1 MDFDSFVRPLRT
13 FLKDDQIIL
22 DKEGLSHFSYDA
34 TERQSMPQVVL
45 MPEATEEVSK
55 IMKLAWEFDVP
66 VTPQG
71 GRTGLSGGGI
81 PLMGGAV
88 LSLLRFKRIIEIDEK
103 NMLAVVEPGVISSDF
118 QQELRKYN
126 LFFPPDPSST
136 VESTLGGNVAENAGY
151 TRAVKYGVTRDYV
164 LGLEAVLPYGEII
177 QVGRKTVKNVTGYD
191 MTALLVGSE
200 GTLAIITKIIFKLLP
215 RPKVRKTIILY
226 LNNLVHA
233 ADLVVQVFKAG
244 IIPCAMELVDNI
256 TINAIADYINTPL
269 KREADAMVLIE
280 VDGHHDGA
288 ASDEAQEILSLCNSF
303 DGIIE
308 ARLAATEDEA
318 ERFWIIRRE
327 ALPALKAMKKDHL
340 EADVVVPRYKL
351 PFLVKAIGEIEHAP
365 AINIATFGHA
375 GDGNLHVT
383 IMHRRRNFAELD
395 EAYSILEAVYK
406 KTVEMGG
413 SLTGEHGVGI
423 TVKDYLRLQMSDAE
437 IALMKRIK
445 GAFDPKGI
453 LNPGKIF
460 ADNGKT
466 ACMKDQSGLSEGK
479 YRSIVEST
487 DDAVYMV
494 DADCTYLFA
503 NEKVLA
509 GFGLPEHAVIG
520 KRYDDFHTFEDSRE
534 FRNVVDRVFETGES
548 HRYEHKNTKADR
560 YFLRTL
566 SPVKDALTHKTK
578 HVTVVSKEIT
588 ELKKTEEKLKY
599 LSLHDVLTGLYNRAY
614 FEEEMRRVDTGR
626 FDLVGLIVC
635 DIDGLKLVNDTLGHD
650 RGDDLIRT
658 AAKVIRESFRES
670 DVVARV
676 GGDEFAILLP
686 NSPQSKV
693 ENICTRIKNA
703 IAAYNKTNPKL
714 PLSVST
720 GYAVRS
726 GYTKSVSELYR
737 EADNNMYKEK
747 LSGSVNAKNAI
758 IQNLINTVVVK
769 SRTDQDARERFQK
782 MAAALAAAVD
792 LPEERI
798 RDIQLLAQ
806 FHDIGNAGIHEQILF
821 KPDRL
826 SSNELLE
833 VQKHTDIG
841 RRIAQATP
849 ELAHI
854 ADFILKHHEW
864 WNGNGYPLGLK
875 GEEIPLESRI
885 IALVCAYDAMTNPR
899 PHRGAMLQREAIAEL
914 RKCSGT
920 QFDPRLVEKFI
931 ETISSEQTH
940 IFH

>member
-1 MDFDSFVRPLRT
+1 MDCDAFVNALRT

-45 MPEATEEVSK
+45 MPETTEEVSK
-55 IMKLAWEFDVP
+55 IMQRACEFDVP

-81 PLMGGAV
+81 PLKGGAV

-164 LGLEAVLPYGEII
+164 LGLEAVLPDGEVI

-200 GTLAIITKIIFKLLP
+200 GTLAVITKITFKLLP
-215 RPKVRKTIILY
+215 RPKIRKTIILY

-233 ADLVVQVFKAG
+233 ADLVVQVFRAG
-244 IIPCAMELVDNI
+244 IIPCAMELVDNM

-269 KREADAMVLIE
+269 KREADALVLIE

-288 ASDEAQEILSLCNSF
+288 VSDEAQEILSLCNSF
-303 DGIIE
+303 DGVIE
-308 ARLAATEDEA
+308 ARLAGNEEEA

-327 ALPALKAMKKDHL
+327 ALPALKALKKDHL

-351 PFLVKAIGEIEHAP
+351 PFLVKAIGEIEHSP
-365 AINIATFGHA
+365 AIRIATFGHA

-395 EAYSILEAVYK
+395 EAYSILETVYK

-423 TVKDYLRLQMSDAE
+423 TVKDYLGLQMSDAE

-460 ADNGKT
+460 TDNGKT
-466 ACMKDQSGLSEGK
+466 AGTTDQTGASEVK

-487 DDAVYMV
+487 DDAIYMV
-494 DADCTYLFA
+494 DADCRYLFA

-509 GFGLPEHAVIG
+509 GLGLPEDAVIG
-520 KRYDDFHTFEDSRE
+520 KRYGDFHTFEDARE
-534 FRNVVDRVFETGES
+534 FRNVVERVFETGNS
-548 HRYEHKNTKADR
+548 HRYEHKNNKEER

-566 SPVKDALTHKTK
+566 SPVKDVLTQQTK
-578 HVTVVSKEIT
+578 HVTVISKEIT

-614 FEEEMRRVDTGR
+614 FEEEMHRIDTGR
-626 FDLVGLIVC
+626 FDLVGLIIC

-650 RGDDLIRT
+650 QGDELIRT
-658 AAKVIRESFRES
+658 ASRVIKESFRES

-686 NSPQSKV
+686 SSPQSKV

-703 IAAYNKTNPKL
+703 IASYNTTNPKL
-714 PLSVST
+714 PLSIST

-726 GYTKSVSELYR
+726 GYTKNVSELYR

-747 LSGSVNAKNAI
+747 LYSSQSARNAI
-758 IQNLINTVVVK
+758 IRNLINTVETK
-769 SRTDQDARERFQK
+769 GLITKDACERFQR
-782 MAAALAAAVD
+782 MVIALAGAVD

-798 RDIQLLAQ
+798 KDLHLLAQ
-806 FHDIGNAGIHEQILF
+806 FHDIGNAGIHEHILF
-821 KPDRL
+821 KPDRFTAD
-826 SSNELLE
+826 ELLE

-841 RRIAQATP
+841 HRIAQAAP
-849 ELAHI
+849 ELNHI
-854 ADFILKHHEW
+854 ADLILKHHEW

-885 IALVCAYDAMTNPR
+885 IALASAYDAMTSPR
-899 PHRGAMLQREAIAEL
+899 PHRGAMSQQEAIAEL
-914 RKCSGT
+914 RKFSGT
-920 QFDPRLVEKFI
+920 QFDPLLVDKFI
-931 ETISSEQTH
+931 EMISPS
-940 IFH
+940 